1 MSGADIVPAFICT
14 ARVYWE
20 DTDAGGVVYH
30 ANYLKFLER
39 ARSEWLRALGVAQQ
53 TLRDTEDCV
62 FVVHAM
68 QIEFRAPARL
78 DDLLDIRAQVVR
90 VGGASLE
97 FMQDIRRAGQVLLT
111 AKVEA
116 ASVSAS
122 AFRLRAMPAWLRQ
135 RIKSNIAEG
144 HR

>member
-1 MSGADIVPAFICT
+1 MSDPDIVPAFMCT
-14 ARVYWE
+14 VRVYWE

-39 ARSEWLRALGVAQQ
+39 ARSEWLRTLGIAQQ
-53 TLRDTEDCV
+53 ELRDVEDCV

-78 DDLLDIRAQVVR
+78 DDLLEVSAQVLW
-90 VGGASLE
+90 VGGASLK
-97 FMQDIRRAGQVLLT
+97 FLQDIRRAGQVLLT
-111 AKVEA
+111 ARVEA

-122 AFRLRAMPAWLRQ
+122 AFRLRPMPVWLRQ
-135 RIKSNIAEG
+135 RISSIIAEG